1 MKQIVTFLILLSS
14 VALHAQSLDTTAIIE
29 YIKKYKDISIE
40 EMQRTGIPASITL
53 AQGIHESGFGKS
65 YLAQNTNN
73 HFGIKCKAEWTGK
86 TFKYTDDAPNE
97 CFRVYDNVEESYRDH
112 SDFLKNRPRYADLFL
127 LDKNDYKGWAYG
139 LKKAG
144 YATNPKYPA
153 ILIKLIEDFQLNA
166 FDEGALPTYLMTKS
180 DNNIVVNNQQNI
192 PTKPVEVE
200 TTIELNDEAI
210 KLDDTK
216 ILVPAEPKNEKPIPT
231 YKVKKTVFKINKV
244 KAVKIYTDKGETLD
258 LIANLM
264 NLDVEDIWLFNDMTK
279 ETPIVNGQTIFIQSK
294 KKKNKQTTTYK
305 VKQEDNM
312 WSIAQ
317 KFGVQLSALLKRNKL
332 KIGEEPTPKSTIV
345 LKGKIK
351 EKPSLRTENSKQKNI
366 EKNVPI
372 KNVVY
377 DTITRARDTI
387 YPTTAITTGTLIDSN
402 RLLIWENPTKLLE
415 DDLENNP
422 SIKQENP
429 SINTTSA
436 SSTSNEKFHTI
447 VKGDTL
453 YNISKRYNVSIDK
466 IKDWNNLQGNEIQL
480 GQQLKIK

>member
-216 ILVPAEPKNEKPIPT
+216 TLVPAEPKNEKSIPT

-279 ETPIVNGQTIFIQSK
+279 EMPIVNGQTIFIQSK

-351 EKPSLRTENSKQKNI
+351 EKPSLRTEN
-366 EKNVPI
+366 
-372 KNVVY
+372 
-377 DTITRARDTI
+377 
-387 YPTTAITTGTLIDSN
+387 
-402 RLLIWENPTKLLE
+402 
-415 DDLENNP
+415 
-422 SIKQENP
+422 
-429 SINTTSA
+429 
-436 SSTSNEKFHTI
+436 
-447 VKGDTL
+447 
-453 YNISKRYNVSIDK
+453 
-466 IKDWNNLQGNEIQL
+466 
-480 GQQLKIK
+480 